1 MSYIERHPSVPLA
14 KTLVIMDNAR
24 YHTPKQTKEFLDS
37 APWTTLFLPAYS
49 PSLAPVELYF
59 ASLKAKLKKPTQPNA
74 ITLDSQVGMKLMA
87 K

>member
-1 MSYIERHPSVPLA
+1 MSYIEKNSSVPLA

-24 YHTPKQTKEFLDS
+24 YHTSKQTKEFLDS
-37 APWTTLFLPAYS
+37 ASWTTFFLPAYS

-59 ASLKAKLKKPTQPNA
+59 ASLKAKLKKPTQSDA
-74 ITLDSQVGMKLMA
+74 ITLDSQVGMKLVT